1 MTVRIGLFVGVERPR
16 CNPLRPPHPALN
28 VRDDREAPL
37 LMSTERGNRTP
48 ISENTKANY
57 FSRRIWTS
65 QISLIA
71 QVNFVLAREPFSR
84 LSRPRRDT
92 LTFSL

>member
-1 MTVRIGLFVGVERPR
+1 MTVRIELFVDVERPR

-37 LMSTERGNRTP
+37 LVSTGRGNRTP

-71 QVNFVLAREPFSR
+71 QANFAPARGRFRGFRSLAEIR
-84 LSRPRRDT
+84 
-92 LTFSL
+92 